1 VLAHTLTHWR
11 FHLNEWV
18 IDHLDRMGHMKDEEV
33 LRREN
38 LSVKKRTRNANEVL
52 DKMVTTG
59 EVDKLWRD
67 FHLNLKSA
75 REKEVR
81 YCVFLLGRI

>member
-1 VLAHTLTHWR
+1 MLAHTLTHWR

-18 IDHLDRMGHMKDEEV
+18 IDHLERMGHMADDEV
-33 LRREN
+33 LRRNN
-38 LSVKKRTRNANEVL
+38 LSVKRRTRNANEVL
-52 DKMVTTG
+52 DKMAKTG

-75 REKEVR
+75 REKEVCSR
-81 YCVFLLGRI
+81 VALL